1 MSLNLKRKGSE
12 LPAGD
17 VKKPKGNGSITSFF
31 GAPKTVLSTTKA
43 NGNSN
48 GPSSSPVSS
57 TWDKEAWVKKLSG
70 EQKQLLALEIGTLHE
85 SWLKE
90 LKDEITSE
98 SFLELKRFL
107 KTEAQSGKKIYPPS
121 EDVYS
126 WSRHTPFNTVKAVII
141 GQDPYH
147 NVNQAHGLCFSVRPP
162 TIPPP
167 SLKNIF
173 TCLKNDFP
181 TFRPPPNNSGLLTPW
196 ADRGVLLLN
205 TALTVRAHDANS
217 HAGKGWEKFTQKVID
232 IVAAKR
238 TRGVV
243 FLAWGKP
250 AGLRVK
256 DVNRARHCVLQSVH
270 PSPLS
275 ASRGFFQCGHFKKT
289 NEWLVKTY
297 GAGSEIDWDLE
308 GAVHGVV

>member
-12 LPAGD
+12 LPGVD

-31 GAPKTVLSTTKA
+31 GAPKTVLSTAKA

-126 WSRHTPFNTVKAVII
+126 WSVSLLYSAPFFGPADNNYEKVSTYTPQHCQSGDHRPGPLPQCQPGARLV
-141 GQDPYH
+141 
-147 NVNQAHGLCFSVRPP
+147 LLRPP
-162 TIPPP
+162 AHDSP
-167 SLKNIF
+167 SLSEEH
-173 TCLKNDFP
+173 LHLSEERLPDLP
-181 TFRPPPNNSGLLTPW
+181 TPTQQLRPAHALGGPWRAAPQHRPDCPRARCELARRQGMGEVHAEGYRYCGREAHQRRRVSGVGQ
-196 ADRGVLLLN
+196 AGGAEGQGCESGE
-205 TALTVRAHDANS
+205 ALRAPVRAS
-217 HAGKGWEKFTQKVID
+217 ESVER
-232 IVAAKR
+232 VE
-238 TRGVV
+238 GV
-243 FLAWGKP
+243 FP
-250 AGLRVK
+250 M
-256 DVNRARHCVLQSVH
+256 RALQ
-270 PSPLS
+270 
-275 ASRGFFQCGHFKKT
+275 
-289 NEWLVKTY
+289 ED
-297 GAGSEIDWDLE
+297 E
-308 GAVHGVV
+308 